1 MCPKDL
7 ADHVLSALG
16 EIHNIKLKGLV
27 SQDANGLQIILV
39 QYIRCM
45 LHKLGNVFKYSF
57 NETALSAA
65 LFAVHLARCQPA
77 IF

>member
-7 ADHVLSALG
+7 ADHVLSASG

-39 QYIRCM
+39 YPLHVTQIR
-45 LHKLGNVFKYSF
+45 
-57 NETALSAA
+57 
-65 LFAVHLARCQPA
+65 
-77 IF
+77 